1 MDPDR
6 SLPLHPTA
14 MTSHEA
20 LHVDPHLRQRF
31 NPLTLRATS
40 HSWASSKLIALFLAA
55 SWVGACDR
63 SGVAAPGGSG
73 TTASTISPQAEL
85 DSLRRA
91 YEPISPTA
99 TSDKRTAW
107 RNARRDRLA
116 ELERGP
122 ASLAP
127 LALDTF
133 KREVKADDEW
143 RSALLSVAAHTD
155 SELARALLESL
166 TVTYDGSAS
175 LGVRTEAMRLLCQTS
190 PTSATELFQPIL
202 IDPRPRVTYPPK
214 EQILRQWIVAA
225 RSIRK
230 PVDET
235 LATIATDIAQP
246 ADVRYVAVDE
256 LGSERESNRGR
267 KALEAVLVESG
278 SDGML
283 RRKAAQALRS
293 ALPPA
298 ELCAIL
304 LRISQLESDP
314 AFINF
319 LADMLDKNC
328 Q

>member
-1 MDPDR
+1 
-6 SLPLHPTA
+6 

-20 LHVDPHLRQRF
+20 LHVDLHFLQRL
-31 NPLTLRATS
+31 NPLNLRATS
-40 HSWASSKLIALFLAA
+40 HTWVAQRLIALALAA
-55 SWVGACDR
+55 SLIGACDK
-63 SGVAAPGGSG
+63 SGAAAPG
-73 TTASTISPQAEL
+73 SPSPAAGAVSAQAEL
-85 DSLRRA
+85 DSLRKT

-99 TSDKRTAW
+99 TSDKQTAW

-127 LALDTF
+127 LALETF

-143 RSALLSVAAHTD
+143 RWALLSVAAHTD
-155 SELARALLESL
+155 RELARPLLESL
-166 TVTYDGSAS
+166 TVTYDGSS
-175 LGVRTEAMRLLCQTS
+175 TLGVRTEAMRLLCETS
-190 PTSATELFQPIL
+190 PASATELFQPIL

-214 EQILRQWIVAA
+214 EQILRQWILAA

-246 ADVRYVAVDE
+246 AEVRYVAVDE
-256 LGSERESNRGR
+256 LGSERESSRAR
-267 KALEAVLVESG
+267 KALETVLVESG

-283 RRKAAQALRS
+283 RRKTAQAMRS
-293 ALPPA
+293 ALPRA
-298 ELCAIL
+298 EMCAIL
-304 LRISQLESDP
+304 LRVAQLEADP
-314 AFINF
+314 AFIDF
-319 LADMLDKNC
+319 LNDMLNKNC